1 MIKKSANY
9 PCSYGGEDNK
19 IEKDYEILEIQYK
32 YGSISSYME
41 ELDSDLRD
49 KTIFK
54 IKRLS
59 DGEIF
64 KIGDLIEK
72 KVVIGKFKIGFDNK
86 VWVETEPNYYD
97 SIQLNL
103 LLNLKK

>member
-19 IEKDYEILEIQYK
+19 
-32 YGSISSYME
+32 
-41 ELDSDLRD
+41 
-49 KTIFK
+49 
-54 IKRLS
+54 
-59 DGEIF
+59 
-64 KIGDLIEK
+64 IEK